1 MEDWLLSLIPW
12 LLYLIVAEEEVH
24 TQGFIYVKTESL
36 PLWFEKLRWA
46 PVARVLVQQVHRNPN
61 RGSFRD
67 GEAVDLDSFFALPL
81 KPRGSGQHTLRLIKN
96 LVQVL

>member
-1 MEDWLLSLIPW
+1 MAP
-12 LLYLIVAEEEVH
+12 EEEVWYDD
-24 TQGFIYVKTESL
+24 TKYLSCL
-36 PLWFEKLRWA
+36 PLWFEKLGWA
-46 PVARVLVQQVHRNPN
+46 PVARVLVQQMHRNIN
-61 RGSFRD
+61 HGSFRD